1 VARPVQAQK
10 PASGGSVGSSP
21 SSAGGTAGVGSTL
34 GTSNTNRNTTLG
46 NTNNSNTYDMSHPLF
61 LSGTVMFDDGTP
73 PSTDIRIERVCNG
86 NIHLESHADSKGH
99 FSFQVGGNGGIAD
112 FAATDAS
119 SSGFGSIGSASGLS
133 RTSTSSNPMTSGSGS
148 NALWGCE
155 LRAAYPG
162 YVSEE
167 VELGSRRS
175 LDDPNVGTIV
185 LKHLA
190 NVQGTTI
197 SVTSAMAPKSA
208 QRDYEKGMQLAQK
221 GKFEEAEAKL
231 QKATEA
237 YPKYALAWY
246 ELGQVQHRLNKTS
259 EAKTDYLAAIAAD
272 SKYVSPYDQLA
283 LLSAQQG
290 DWKETQKYSKQAI
303 DLNPVEFPSSFWYN
317 AMANFNLKNNAD
329 AEKSA
334 NSLVKLDKTHRYP
347 EAERMLADFAGS
359 RGDLA
364 DAAAHLR
371 AYLQEAPTA
380 KGAEPAKQQLA
391 RIEQAQAA
399 QAKNSAAPA
408 PQPK

>member
-1 VARPVQAQK
+1 
-10 PASGGSVGSSP
+10 
-21 SSAGGTAGVGSTL
+21 
-34 GTSNTNRNTTLG
+34 
-46 NTNNSNTYDMSHPLF
+46 MSHPVF

-99 FSFQVGGNGGIAD
+99 FSFQVGGNAGMAD

-119 SSGFGSIGSASGLS
+119 SGGPGFGSLGSASNSS
-133 RTSTSSNPMTSGSGS
+133 RTSSSANPMTSGSGS

-167 VELGSRRS
+167 VELGGRRS

-190 NVQGTTI
+190 NVKGTTI

-221 GKFEEAEAKL
+221 GKFEEAELKL
-231 QKATEA
+231 QKATET

-246 ELGQVQHRLNKTS
+246 ELGQVQHRLNKTKD
-259 EAKTDYLAAIAAD
+259 AKADYLAAIAAD

-283 LLSAQQG
+283 LLSAQQA
-290 DWKETQKYSKQAI
+290 DWQETLKYSKQAI
-303 DLNPVEFPSSFWYN
+303 DLNPVEFPSAFWYN
-317 AMANFNLKNNAD
+317 AMANYNLKNSAD

-334 NSLVKLDKTHRYP
+334 NSLVKLDKAHRYP
-347 EAERMLADFAGS
+347 EAERMLAEFAGS
-359 RGDLA
+359 RGDLN

-371 AYLQEAPTA
+371 AYLQQAPSG
-380 KGAEPAKQQLA
+380 KGAEQAKQQLA
-391 RIEQAQAA
+391 KIEQAQAA
-399 QAKNSAAPA
+399 QAKNAPA